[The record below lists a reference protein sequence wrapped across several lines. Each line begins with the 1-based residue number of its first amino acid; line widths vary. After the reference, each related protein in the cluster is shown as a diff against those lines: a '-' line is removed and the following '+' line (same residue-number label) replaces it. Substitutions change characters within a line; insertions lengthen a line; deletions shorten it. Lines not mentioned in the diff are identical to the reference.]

1 MSPTSLFG
9 WWNRLRLQWRL
20 GLAFLVMA
28 PLIAAAG
35 GGGLFFIHQIGNS
48 VGQIETV
55 AKPLASSATH
65 IADAVDAVLVG
76 LVSARSE
83 EGNAGLQR
91 AASAIARGETETK
104 QHFSTIQ
111 ILAENNGVDIDIRG
125 AQLSVDTFF
134 AQGRQLISAFD
145 QQATLAAA
153 SEAKFKEFGRGLDKI
168 VDFAGQLT
176 TLGEALMNGHQGQS
190 RTLIDSGTASVADI
204 EKLLTE
210 TWSDAYPVLRGAY
223 RLQARVAELR
233 DVARAY
239 LAAGRG
245 EDLPALEQAFGMTLK
260 SAVAIQAGLA
270 RNPQT
275 DIANLATQIGD
286 QLEQV
291 QQGASGDAGFFK
303 AHADALAASTR
314 AAGVSKGM
322 GETAAAVRATLSQVG
337 ARADEINTDVDT
349 AAQKMASKA
358 LVSTTVVLLI
368 GVILS
373 ILYGAF
379 TARTIARP
387 LVQMTNVMGQLAGG
401 DEDAKVPGLGRGD
414 EIGDMARSLTTIR
427 DTGVRAAR
435 IQTALENTASVVL
448 MADLEGKVIYANQ
461 AAQRYFEEAAGAIR
475 AKLPAFRA
483 GEIGSTSVASF
494 FADAEAMK
502 GRLGELNETYR
513 ERVRFGGR
521 TVDITANP
529 VMNES
534 GGRLGTVVEW
544 VDATDQLKV
553 EAEIAEG
560 VTSIKAAT
568 VQLTAGAQDLSA
580 RTEEQVASLEEMAAS
595 IRQLSVTVK
604 QNADNAQQAN
614 QLALAARGAAEGGG
628 EVAVT
633 AVSAMGEIEQS
644 SQRIAEIVG
653 VIDEIAFQTN
663 LLALNAA
670 VEAARAG
677 DAGRGF
683 AVVAAEVR
691 SLAQRS
697 SQASKEIKGLI
708 STSNRHVKRGVEL
721 VSKAGGSLGEI
732 VTSVKKVAD
741 IVSEIAAAS
750 QEQSAGVQEVD
761 ESVTAME
768 GVTQKNAALVEE
780 STASVNAVD
789 RQMEQLSQAVRY
801 LRTGGEDAKGDAR
814 LLQEG
819 LSQRVGGETADKAPA
834 RDHDHTGP
842 APAKRAAGSRL
853 NEF

>member
-1 MSPTSLFG
+1 MSAMSPFG
-9 WWNRLRLQWRL
+9 WWNQLRLQWRL

-55 AKPLASSATH
+55 AKPLASAATH

-83 EGNAGLQR
+83 VSDAGLQL
-91 AASAIARGETETK
+91 AADAIAEGETGTK
-104 QHFSTIQ
+104 QHFTAIQ
-111 ILAENNGVDIDIRG
+111 TVSKNNDVDIDIRG
-125 AQLSVDTFF
+125 AKLSVGTFF
-134 AQGRQLISAFD
+134 AQGRQLVSALER
-145 QQATLAAA
+145 QATLAAA
-153 SEAKFKEFGRGLDKI
+153 SEAKFTEFERGLDTI
-168 VDFAGQLT
+168 VEFTGRLSS
-176 TLGEALMNGHQGQS
+176 LGETLMNGHQGRS
-190 RTLIDSGTASVADI
+190 RALMQSGTASLAEMEEI
-204 EKLLTE
+204 LSKTLT
-210 TWSDAYPVLRGAY
+210 DAYPVLRGAY

-233 DVARAY
+233 DIARAY
-239 LAAGRG
+239 LAASNGK
-245 EDLPALEQAFGMTLK
+245 DLPALEQDFAMTLK

-270 RNPQT
+270 RNPQS
-275 DIANLATQIGD
+275 DIANLAKQIGD
-286 QLEQV
+286 ELERV
-291 QQGASGDAGFFK
+291 QQVASGEAGILRGY
-303 AHADALAASTR
+303 ADALAASVR
-314 AAGVSKGM
+314 AAEVSKGM
-322 GETAAAVRATLSQVG
+322 GDTAAAVRVTLSKVVV
-337 ARADEINTDVDT
+337 RADEINGDVAT
-349 AAQKMASKA
+349 AARETASKA
-358 LVSTTVVLLI
+358 LVSTAVVLLI
-368 GVILS
+368 GIVLS
-373 ILYGAF
+373 ILYGAL

-387 LVQMTNVMGQLAGG
+387 LAKMAGVMGQLAGG
-401 DEDAKVPGLGRGD
+401 DEDAQIPALGQGD

-448 MADLEGKVIYANQ
+448 MADLEGKIVYANQ
-461 AAQRYFEEAAGAIR
+461 AAQRYFEEAEAEIR
-475 AKLPAFRA
+475 AKLPEFRA
-483 GEIGSTSVASF
+483 GEIGTTNVASF
-494 FADAEAMK
+494 FGDAEAVN
-502 GRLGELNETYR
+502 GRLRELSESYH

-521 TVDITANP
+521 TVDITANS
-529 VMNES
+529 VLNEA
-534 GGRLGTVVEW
+534 GGRWGRSVEW

-553 EAEIAEG
+553 EAEIVEG

-568 VQLTAGAQDLSA
+568 VQLTAGAQNLSA
-580 RTEEQVASLEEMAAS
+580 RTEEQVSSLEEMAAS

-628 EVAVT
+628 EVAVR

-677 DAGRGF
+677 EAGRGF

-708 STSNRHVKRGVEL
+708 STSNGHVKRGVDL

-750 QEQSAGVQEVD
+750 QEQSAGVQQVD
-761 ESVTAME
+761 KSVTAME

-780 STASVNAVD
+780 
-789 RQMEQLSQAVRY
+789 VRPH
-801 LRTGGEDAKGDAR
+801 R
-814 LLQEG
+814 
-819 LSQRVGGETADKAPA
+819 
-834 RDHDHTGP
+834 
-842 APAKRAAGSRL
+842 
-853 NEF
+853 